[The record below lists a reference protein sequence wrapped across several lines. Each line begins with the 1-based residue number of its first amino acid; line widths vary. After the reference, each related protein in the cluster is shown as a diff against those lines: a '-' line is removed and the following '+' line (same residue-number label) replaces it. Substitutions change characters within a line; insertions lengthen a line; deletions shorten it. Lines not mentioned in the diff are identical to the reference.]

1 MTPPAPLP
9 QPASMGGMTGDKAR
23 VTDSDRAVIPSV
35 RAGGVAASLCVTLS
49 DRVES
54 CARGGMMQPLDRRW
68 VHGAGL
74 FHMHTNDRGDKC
86 KHLNVHWYKHV
97 VCSYLQTSRARSHRV
112 ETGDQF

>member
-35 RAGGVAASLCVTLS
+35 RARGVAASLCVTLS

-86 KHLNVHWYKHV
+86 KHLNVRSYINMLSAATCKHPDL
-97 VCSYLQTSRARSHRV
+97 CSFSQS
-112 ETGDQF
+112 GDR